1 MACDT
6 GVILVTW
13 PDLLPPG
20 PSAYRV
26 RQCGHDEAAIDL
38 RAVARRGRR
47 ARRGPGDGGRPR
59 GRACAWD
66 ARRRRRRR
74 GQRGDRWRFRP
85 LLWLRAS
92 IRSAQQGDSPPP
104 TVPAGGKA
112 ASVGRLTRVRWRR
125 GCPYSRAH
133 CEPQPRRR
141 PDCSARHASYCV
153 LRSHLPFQ
161 LSNIGI
167 NINLCGNT

>member
-38 RAVARRGRR
+38 RAVARRGRC
-47 ARRGPGDGGRPR
+47 ARRGPGNGGRPR

-66 ARRRRRRR
+66 ARRRRRRTGTTR
-74 GQRGDRWRFRP
+74 RSMEVSSIAVATGVDTIGVAGRP
-85 LLWLRAS
+85 PAADGACWWDGGVGRAFDEGAVAPRVPIRAS
-92 IRSAQQGDSPPP
+92 
-104 TVPAGGKA
+104 
-112 ASVGRLTRVRWRR
+112 
-125 GCPYSRAH
+125 
-133 CEPQPRRR
+133 
-141 PDCSARHASYCV
+141 V
-153 LRSHLPFQ
+153 L
-161 LSNIGI
+161 
-167 NINLCGNT
+167 

>member
-20 PSAYRV
+20 PSACRV

-38 RAVARRGRR
+38 RAAARRGRR

-66 ARRRRRRR
+66 ARRRRTGTTRRSMEVSSIAVATGVDTIGAAGR
-74 GQRGDRWRFRP
+74 PPAANGACWR
-85 LLWLRAS
+85 
-92 IRSAQQGDSPPP
+92 D
-104 TVPAGGKA
+104 GG
-112 ASVGRLTRVRWRR
+112 VGSLTRVRWRR
-125 GCPYSRAH
+125 GCPYERAH
-133 CEPQPRRR
+133 CEPQPQRR
-141 PDCSARHASYCV
+141 PYCSTRIAVSLAFSTSQY
-153 LRSHLPFQ
+153 
-161 LSNIGI
+161 
-167 NINLCGNT
+167 T